1 MRRQMMVGCLLFLVT
16 LAACDVNNVE
26 NPTPAPGSIT
36 FRAEAN
42 REAAFV
48 IRDGERETLPLI
60 QQATAT
66 ASDGLAVDEGG
77 RATLSLNNV
86 LTLELLRAGQIEI
99 KSAIETDGADG
110 AVEIVLQQAGGLLFS
125 EFNPE
130 RRDNHTLVIQTTS
143 ATMTT
148 TGTRL
153 IVTRSADNI
162 EWFVNLGPADSQMT
176 ITAADETQAIPGGT
190 ARWVSPDGLL
200 SASVPIDGSAVETWF
215 DAAQNGAP
223 PSELA
228 EVLLPPADILGN
240 VASLTALPR
249 PGEPFELGTNS
260 GQGVVQLTLD
270 PTGLFGA
277 PTYRF
282 EDCTGDG
289 NQELALLAGVIHFE
303 FGSLAAQV
311 KALDVTL
318 VNRDLPGNGAVWTTG
333 LDGQEV
339 ARQLVEVGG
348 DNRQTLSLR
357 STQAYQSAQLAL
369 IDGCLIGFSLTPP
382 SASGAPAPPRVITVP
397 GQTEQSS
404 TVVNILAEDEADDVA
419 ETSGA
424 PSPIAPAGQQRTGGS
439 IEAWPLAA
447 ENAITIDG
455 DLSDW
460 GLHARQNQTDWSRF
474 SRVVYNQACDSRFP
488 SGTGDDLSGQVLFA
502 YDAQSLYVAYQVVDD
517 GFVGYS
523 GADQQ
528 YFLGDAPQLSLDME
542 LLSDYTDPERSRDDW
557 QIDFFP
563 DPASPLAVLW
573 QLGTLSSRQFEE
585 ASVAARQTD
594 EGYILE
600 AAIPWISLGIIPQP
614 GDRIGLAANIN
625 DNDTPDSDAQE
636 CIISTAPQWVWNDPT
651 TWGTLLLQPER
662 N

>member
-1 MRRQMMVGCLLFLVT
+1 MRRRIIVGCLLFLVT
-16 LAACDVNNVE
+16 LAACDLNNVE
-26 NPTPAPGSIT
+26 NPTPPPGSIT

-42 REAAFV
+42 RDAAFV
-48 IRDGERETLPLI
+48 VRDGERETLPLI

-66 ASDGLAVDEGG
+66 TSDGLAVDEGG

-99 KSAIETDGADG
+99 KSAIETDGAM
-110 AVEIVLQQAGGLLFS
+110 EIVLQQAGGLLFS

-130 RRDNHTLVIQTTS
+130 RRDNHSLIIQTTL
-143 ATMTT
+143 AAMTT

-176 ITAADETQAIPGGT
+176 ITVADDTQAIPGGT

-200 SASVPIDGSAVETWF
+200 SDSIPINGPEVEEWF

-228 EVLLPPADILGN
+228 EVLLPPADIVGN
-240 VASLTALPR
+240 VDSLTALPR
-249 PGEPFELGTNS
+249 PGEPFELGTS

-270 PTGLFGA
+270 PIGLFGA

-289 NQELALLAGVIHFE
+289 NQELAMLAGVIHFD

-318 VNRDLPGNGAVWTTG
+318 INRDLPGNGAVWTTG

-339 ARQLVEVGG
+339 TRQLVEVGG
-348 DNRQTLSLR
+348 ANRQTLSLR
-357 STQAYQSAQLAL
+357 STQAYHSAQLAL

-382 SASGAPAPPRVITVP
+382 STSGAPAPPRVITNA
-397 GQTEQSS
+397 GQTQQSS
-404 TVVNILAEDEADDVA
+404 TVVNILAEDEVDDVA
-419 ETSGA
+419 ETSEE
-424 PSPIAPAGQQRTGGS
+424 PSTVAPAGQQRTGGS
-439 IEAWPLAA
+439 IDAWPLAA

-455 DLSDW
+455 DLNDW
-460 GLHARQNQTDWSRF
+460 DLYTRQNQTDWTRF

-488 SGTGDDLSGQVLFA
+488 GGTGGDDLSGQVLFA
-502 YDAQSLYVAYQVVDD
+502 YDAQSLYVVYQVVDD

-523 GADQQ
+523 GADRQ

-542 LLSDYTDPERSRDDW
+542 LLSDYTDTERNRDDW

-585 ASVAARQTD
+585 SSVAARRTD
-594 EGYILE
+594 GGYILE
-600 AAIPWISLGIIPQP
+600 AAIPWISLGVIPQP

-636 CIISTAPQWVWNDPT
+636 CIISTAPQWAWNNPT
-651 TWGTLLLQPER
+651 TWGTLLLQAGG